1 MTAEAFAVLPP
12 EIVTAAGRGWHI
24 LPVQARGKLPLVKG
38 WPEDATSDIAQ
49 LEVWQQQHPACNWGL
64 ATGTA
69 SGLVVIDVDGAEG
82 RASLADLERQG
93 FTLPATLTVTTGR
106 TDGGE
111 HRYYRLPSGVD
122 IRNDQN
128 GKIGAHVDVRGTG
141 GFVVCPPSIH
151 ASGRQYHFIAPSAL
165 VADLPGWVIERLTVR
180 PPMPTATAQAS
191 SQAVGKGSRTKRLV
205 SLAGT
210 MHRCGMSLEAIT
222 AALLA
227 ENATFAPPLPEA
239 RVRTIAAD
247 IVKRYPAGESA
258 PQAGNSLNLVG
269 LGELLSRPSV
279 PVDFVLQGRLVA
291 GSVSIVASKPKV
303 GKSTLARNLALCIAR
318 GLPFLGWPV
327 KRGPVLY
334 LALEERAE
342 DVAADFR
349 AMGATGSEEIQIS
362 GAGTVLDVV
371 TILQDKKPVLLVVDP
386 LFRLVRIQDGNSYAE
401 TYSALG
407 PLIDVARE
415 TGTHILC
422 LHHSSKLAKA
432 EAIDTPIGSTALGG
446 AVSTLISMKRT
457 ASYRTMQTVQRIGTD
472 LPETVLRFDPATRL
486 LSLGGLR
493 EGFEVADVGEAILR
507 ALADKSMT
515 EPEID
520 DAIEGKTTVKR
531 RALREL
537 TGNGRVVRS
546 GNGKRGEPYRYE
558 KASSPVPAPI
568 KETGN
573 KKPNGGM
580 YEERNGEGKKVVP
593 TIRNINGNKGT
604 SNSSPIQRCVNT
616 GDLLVPAKTGIP
628 LNFEKPGTSFSE
640 EVWL

>member
-151 ASGRQYHFIAPSAL
+151 AGGRQYHFIAPSAL

-349 AMGATGSEEIQIS
+349 AMGATGSEEVQIS

-371 TILQDKKPVLLVVDP
+371 TILQERQPVLLVVDP

-457 ASYRTMQTVQRIGTD
+457 ASYRTLQTVQRIGTD

-537 TGNGRVVRS
+537 TGNGRIVRS
-546 GNGKRGEPYRYE
+546 GSGKRGDPYRYE

>member
-1 MTAEAFAVLPP
+1 M
-12 EIVTAAGRGWHI
+12 
-24 LPVQARGKLPLVKG
+24 
-38 WPEDATSDIAQ
+38 
-49 LEVWQQQHPACNWGL
+49 
-64 ATGTA
+64 
-69 SGLVVIDVDGAEG
+69 
-82 RASLADLERQG
+82 
-93 FTLPATLTVTTGR
+93 
-106 TDGGE
+106 
-111 HRYYRLPSGVD
+111 
-122 IRNDQN
+122 
-128 GKIGAHVDVRGTG
+128 
-141 GFVVCPPSIH
+141 
-151 ASGRQYHFIAPSAL
+151 
-165 VADLPGWVIERLTVR
+165 
-180 PPMPTATAQAS
+180 
-191 SQAVGKGSRTKRLV
+191 
-205 SLAGT
+205 
-210 MHRCGMSLEAIT
+210 
-222 AALLA
+222 
-227 ENATFAPPLPEA
+227 
-239 RVRTIAAD
+239 
-247 IVKRYPAGESA
+247 
-258 PQAGNSLNLVG
+258 
-269 LGELLSRPSV
+269 
-279 PVDFVLQGRLVA
+279 
-291 GSVSIVASKPKV
+291 
-303 GKSTLARNLALCIAR
+303 
-318 GLPFLGWPV
+318 
-327 KRGPVLY
+327 
-334 LALEERAE
+334 
-342 DVAADFR
+342 
-349 AMGATGSEEIQIS
+349 
-362 GAGTVLDVV
+362 
-371 TILQDKKPVLLVVDP
+371 LLVVDP

>member
-349 AMGATGSEEIQIS
+349 AMGATGSEEVQIS

-371 TILQDKKPVLLVVDP
+371 TILQERQPVLLVVDP